1 MKEESQESGSA
12 LSENSSG
19 GPPAIPEGAT
29 SDQFR
34 QGEKNTNGQGAVSSK
49 KLEANRQN
57 AQKSTGPRTESG
69 KAKAAANAYKH
80 GFFAKRL
87 FINTEY
93 SAKDKPDYETVA
105 NGVFEHYQPVG
116 YMEHLWA
123 EKVATEALR
132 FARLIDR
139 EQKLFHWAS
148 AFEHSD
154 VNNLLR
160 YQVAIN
166 RQFVQA
172 IQELERCQANRKPEA
187 TPSDQPLP
195 AATPVEECSELAGAP
210 NGQTDEQL
218 ADSFPTATQPH
229 DEEAQRS
236 GSDAA
241 PSVAATQPT
250 IGSPQEMSSG
260 RSQSADREQSNA
272 GGLQKGPSV
281 GTNPP
286 RKSLA
291 DLVPDMLPND
301 AEI

>member
-1 MKEESQESGSA
+1 MKEELQERGSA

-19 GPPAIPEGAT
+19 GAPAVPEGAT

-34 QGEKNTNGQGAVSSK
+34 KGEKNTNGQGAVSSK

-57 AQKSTGPRTESG
+57 AQRSTGPRTECG

-87 FINTEY
+87 FTNTEY
-93 SAKDKPDYETVA
+93 SVKDKPDYEALVT
-105 NGVFEHYQPVG
+105 GVFKHYQPVG

-132 FARLIDR
+132 LARLIDR
-139 EQKLFHWAS
+139 EQKLFHWAA
-148 AFEHSD
+148 AFQNSD

-195 AATPVEECSELAGAP
+195 PATTVEECSELSGAP
-210 NGQTDEQL
+210 NGQTGEQL
-218 ADSFPTATQPH
+218 ADSVPTATQPH
-229 DEEAQRS
+229 DAEAQP
-236 GSDAA
+236 SDAA

-250 IGSPQEMSSG
+250 IGSPQEMPGGS
-260 RSQSADREQSNA
+260 SQSADREQSNA
-272 GGLQKGPSV
+272 GGLQRGPSV

-291 DLVPDMLPND
+291 DLVTDVLPND